1 MNSKLSVIPLMLLI
15 FIVSVCMGEKQ
26 TYARDLTDAEISKE
40 ILKDHNKVI
49 IESFLKNELTEVNQN
64 VTNQML
70 AQYPSL
76 IFFVKQVDKGPLD
89 SLMFLEEQVHKLRDV
104 QKNID
109 SLPYSIAFSSDE
121 KKKIMGLKQTADKIV
136 SYGIPLM
143 KRDFFQVVEAAKVLA
158 DKRRKHPVELMSE
171 QAFRDS
177 IYRQMASTA
186 GQLDEEMG
194 KLSEGELICMRLGFV
209 LEQVTVTNLW
219 LLVNDNRLP
228 KESDYLLFRKKRSE
242 YFQKK
247 LKRIYGNQG
256 NQNNQKVNQE
266 RKNNR

>member
-1 MNSKLSVIPLMLLI
+1 MVVSTSAVVSASV
-15 FIVSVCMGEKQ
+15 VVV
-26 TYARDLTDAEISKE
+26 AAA
-40 ILKDHNKVI
+40 V
-49 IESFLKNELTEVNQN
+49 V
-64 VTNQML
+64 VV
-70 AQYPSL
+70 AAA
-76 IFFVKQVDKGPLD
+76 VV
-89 SLMFLEEQVHKLRDV
+89 VV
-104 QKNID
+104 
-109 SLPYSIAFSSDE
+109 A
-121 KKKIMGLKQTADKIV
+121 AAV
-136 SYGIPLM
+136 VVVVAAAA
-143 KRDFFQVVEAAKVLA
+143 VVEAAKVLA

-228 KESDYLLFRKKRSE
+228 KENDYLLFRKKRSE

-256 NQNNQKVNQE
+256 NQGNQNNQKVNQE

>member
-1 MNSKLSVIPLMLLI
+1 MNCRLSVIPLMLL
-15 FIVSVCMGEKQ
+15 VLALSVCLGQKQ
-26 TYARDLTDAEISKE
+26 SCARDLTDTEISRE
-40 ILKDHNKVI
+40 ILKDNNKVI
-49 IESFLKNELTEVNQN
+49 IEAFLKNELTEVNQN

-70 AQYPSL
+70 AQNPSL
-76 IFFVKQVDKGPLD
+76 IFFVKQVEKGPLS
-89 SLMFLEEQVHKLRDV
+89 SLIFLEEQVHKLRDV

-121 KKKIMGLKQTADKIV
+121 KKKIMGLKATADKIV

-143 KRDFFQVVEAAKVLA
+143 KRDFFQVVEAARVLA
-158 DKRRKHPVELMSE
+158 DKKRKHPVELMSD
-171 QAFRDS
+171 QSFRDS
-177 IYRQMASTA
+177 IYRQVAPTA

-228 KESDYLLFRKKRSE
+228 KESEYMLFRKKRSD

-247 LKRIYGNQG
+247 LKRIYGNQD
-256 NQNNQKVNQE
+256 NQNNARVNQDK
-266 RKNNR
+266 KNNR

>member
-1 MNSKLSVIPLMLLI
+1 MNSKLSVIPWILLFLI
-15 FIVSVCMGEKQ
+15 FSVCMGEKQ

-40 ILKDHNKVI
+40 ILKDHNKII
-49 IESFLKNELTEVNQN
+49 IEAFLKNELTEVNQN

-76 IFFVKQVDKGPLD
+76 NFFVKQVDKGPLD
-89 SLMFLEEQVHKLRDV
+89 SLIFLEEQVHKLRDV

-121 KKKIMGLKQTADKIV
+121 KKKIMGLKPTADKIV

-177 IYRQMASTA
+177 IYRQMAPVAS
-186 GQLDEEMG
+186 QLDEEMG

-228 KESDYLLFRKKRSE
+228 KESDFMLFRKKRSE

-247 LKRIYGNQG
+247 LKRIYGNQD
-256 NQNNQKVNQE
+256 NQNNQRVNQE
-266 RKNNR
+266 KKNNR

>member
-1 MNSKLSVIPLMLLI
+1 M
-15 FIVSVCMGEKQ
+15 
-26 TYARDLTDAEISKE
+26 D
-40 ILKDHNKVI
+40 
-49 IESFLKNELTEVNQN
+49 
-64 VTNQML
+64 
-70 AQYPSL
+70 SL
-76 IFFVKQVDKGPLD
+76 I
-89 SLMFLEEQVHKLRDV
+89 FLEEQVHKLRDV

-121 KKKIMGLKQTADKIV
+121 KKKIMGLRQTADKIV

-143 KRDFFQVVEAAKVLA
+143 KRDFFQVIEAAKVLA

-228 KESDYLLFRKKRSE
+228 KENDYLLFRKKRSE